1 MPDLV
6 FINPKGKDMEPYTT
20 SDIVAEMTGNSYRS
34 VQRIIEKQEKRLE
47 TFGRV
52 RFEITPLK
60 TKGGLQNKKIYHLNE
75 PQATLLITF
84 LKNTDL
90 VADFKME
97 LVRQFYAMR
106 EYITLTREAGCMR
119 REILFLCSS
128 AALLT

>member
-34 VQRIIEKQEKRLE
+34 VQRIIETQIKRLE
-47 TFGRV
+47 TFGV
-52 RFEITPLK
+52 MRFEITLPPK
-60 TKGGLQNKKIYHLNE
+60 GSKGGRPKKIYHLNE
-75 PQATLLITF
+75 PQATLLMTF

-106 EYITLTREAGCMR
+106 EYIKKGWMPENARKCQ
-119 REILFLCSS
+119 
-128 AALLT
+128 